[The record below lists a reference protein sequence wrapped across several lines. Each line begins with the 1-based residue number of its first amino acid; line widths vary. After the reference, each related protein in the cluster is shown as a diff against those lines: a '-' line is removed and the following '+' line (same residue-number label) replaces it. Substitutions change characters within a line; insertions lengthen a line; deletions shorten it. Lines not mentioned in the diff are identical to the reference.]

1 MDVFGKR
8 HSLLGGFLSVA
19 PDWYIWFWAYLLTT
33 GSAASVVYL
42 SEDMWTRSYK
52 AVAYGL
58 IFLNQISS
66 YALLFS
72 DPGIYPR
79 GQQQCDEPPP
89 PEDAEAEKAVTA
101 ITIGERAS
109 SKKLDQR
116 TYCRQCHLY
125 RPPRCSH
132 CYACGVCI
140 LEHDHHCVLLGV
152 CVGKRSLRWFVLYLV
167 TTTLQLY
174 AGMFFLVLSFRRIPF
189 EEDWK
194 KLPPPDGARSWTP
207 EAIEAFSNHA
217 TFTILFHL
225 VVMAIIGILMVP
237 ITAGTVAY
245 VLLPLTNTT
254 WREAQHEGIHL
265 SKAQS
270 TRRRFW
276 FAQLFVNVNKMLCAG
291 PSLLSSKNKKR

>member
-8 HSLLGGFLSVA
+8 HRLLGGFLSVA

-42 SEDMWTRSYK
+42 SQDMWTRSYK

-58 IFLNQISS
+58 IFFNQVSS
-66 YALLFS
+66 YVLLFS

-79 GQQQCDEPPP
+79 GQQSDEPPP
-89 PEDAEAEKAVTA
+89 EKDLLDKAAVVKSS
-101 ITIGERAS
+101 AS
-109 SKKLDQR
+109 KSSEER
-116 TYCRQCHLY
+116 TYCHQCHLY
-125 RPPRCSH
+125 RPPRTSH
-132 CYACGVCI
+132 CYVCGVCI

-194 KLPPPDGARSWTP
+194 KLPPPDGAQAWTP

-225 VVMAIIGILMVP
+225 VVMGVIALLMIPVT
-237 ITAGTVAY
+237 IGTVAY

-265 SKAQS
+265 RKPENE
-270 TRRRFW
+270 RRHFW
-276 FAQLFVNVNKMLCAG
+276 FTQLFLNVNKMLCAG
-291 PSLLSSKNKKR
+291 PSLLSYGGKKG